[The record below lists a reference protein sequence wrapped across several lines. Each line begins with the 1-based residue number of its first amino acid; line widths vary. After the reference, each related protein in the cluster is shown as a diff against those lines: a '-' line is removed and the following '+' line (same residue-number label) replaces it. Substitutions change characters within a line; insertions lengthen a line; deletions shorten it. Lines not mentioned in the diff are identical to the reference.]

1 MDCGSVTFV
10 FSSNKPE
17 VVGGVDVPCMSRF
30 SNNLCG
36 SDLYII
42 YCLINS
48 GVQTCASGL
57 APSIVTPFLVPVLFL
72 MNCPFACVLFGWCIS
87 LSERGPA

>member
-48 GVQTCASGL
+48 GVQTLMSEVGKVSTRTVFDFGL
-57 APSIVTPFLVPVLFL
+57 ARPKDKRNREKMFNLY
-72 MNCPFACVLFGWCIS
+72 
-87 LSERGPA
+87 R